1 MEEIK
6 YPWGHN
12 RPFNAYSNYF
22 KQKFGQR
29 LQKLSIDAGF
39 TCPNRDGKI
48 SFNGCSFCDNNAFN
62 PSYCQ
67 KTKSIYPFLH

>member
-1 MEEIK
+1 MESFN

-39 TCPNRDGKI
+39 T
-48 SFNGCSFCDNNAFN
+48 
-62 PSYCQ
+62 
-67 KTKSIYPFLH
+67 